1 MPTINPACTPR
12 FSLSLFPVRM
22 CVWPLPPS
30 RYKHRTRASLLAR
43 RSLSLVILHRYLSL
57 PLVCRHPPHFRA
69 TRSVL
74 LSLQP
79 PAFSLL
85 TFSLYLS
92 LFLFPSVAFS
102 LFPSHSTRSSLPILP
117 TPDTRHPIP
126 NYVKRFRILWPDYAA
141 SLPSHSLSLSPH
153 CFLFVS
159 FALARA
165 LDCCIGLSL
174 SRVRRD
180 L

>member
-92 LFLFPSVAFS
+92 LSFSFPRSRFHSFPPTPRGPLFPYS
-102 LFPSHSTRSSLPILP
+102 
-117 TPDTRHPIP
+117 RHPIP